1 MVNSLPLWETPS
13 PLSLREMIKGYHSMI
28 VGACRVE
35 LFLPESHSLK
45 EKRHVIKSIV
55 ARVHNQFN
63 VSAAEVEEQDL
74 WQRAVLGI
82 AVVTNDTHH
91 ANEVL
96 SNIVNFVESASPAV
110 EMIDYQIDIT
120 PVL

>member
-1 MVNSLPLWETPS
+1 
-13 PLSLREMIKGYHSMI
+13 MI
-28 VGACRVE
+28 VGACRVI
-35 LFLPESHSLK
+35 LHLPDAHSLK
-45 EKRHVIKSIV
+45 EKRHVVKSII

-63 VSAAEVEEQDL
+63 VSAAEVEDQDL

-82 AVVTNDTHH
+82 AVVTNDTRH

-96 SNIVNFVESASPAV
+96 SNVVNFIENASPAA
-110 EMIDYQIDIT
+110 EMTDYEIDIA

>member
-1 MVNSLPLWETPS
+1 
-13 PLSLREMIKGYHSMI
+13 MI
-28 VGACRVE
+28 VGACRVV
-35 LFLPESHSLK
+35 LHLPSAHSLK
-45 EKRHVIKSIV
+45 DKRHVVKSIL

-63 VSAAEVEEQDL
+63 VSGAEIEDQEL

-96 SNIVNFVESASPAV
+96 STVVNFIASANHDA
-110 EMIDYQIDIT
+110 EMTDYEIDIA

>member
-1 MVNSLPLWETPS
+1 
-13 PLSLREMIKGYHSMI
+13 MI
-28 VGACRVE
+28 VGACRVV

-45 EKRHVIKSIV
+45 EKRHVIKSIL

-74 WQRAVLGI
+74 WQRAVLGV

-96 SNIVNFVESASPAV
+96 SSVVNFIQNANPAA
-110 EMIDYQIDIT
+110 EMTDYEIDIT
-120 PVL
+120 PIL